1 MWRDFQADLKR
12 YIIDPRDRRNIY
24 LLFDQGI
31 WAVFFY
37 RFGRWAHSVQIPL
50 INIPLRLIAF
60 ILFKWAEI
68 TSGISLPASARIGPG
83 FYVGHFGGIFLH
95 SDAVLGRNCS
105 VGPGVMIGA
114 RGLGRKGVPVI
125 GNNVYIGVGAK
136 VLGSVQIGNNVRI
149 GANTVVLSDVPD
161 GATVVGS
168 PARIV
173 QKN

>member
-1 MWRDFQADLKR
+1 M
-12 YIIDPRDRRNIY
+12 
-24 LLFDQGI
+24 
-31 WAVFFY
+31 
-37 RFGRWAHSVQIPL
+37 QIPL